1 MGDKGAIIDV
11 SPYDAEL
18 ITEATKHGVLRADDI
33 GAAIFHLGICDVKR
47 ETFRLATRMSP
58 DELSDV
64 MDAMKEITKLPI
76 NRTAYLM
83 HCDRLND
90 ETKKRLETAPNA
102 ALIGLL
108 LWAHTK

>member
-33 GAAIFHLGICDVKR
+33 GAAIFHLGIGDVKR

-64 MDAMKEITKLPI
+64 MEAMREITRLPV
-76 NRTAYLM
+76 NRKAYLM
-83 HCDRLND
+83 HCDRLD
-90 ETKKRLETAPNA
+90 EETKKKLETAPNA